1 MCSLQVRFVT
11 VRRKFAWYGSYPSP
25 SKTSHWPV
33 ILYSGES
40 WILPSSS
47 RIDNGP
53 AFTSTSR
60 PRPDNWTWQGAGRGS
75 RNWLTYRQELTW
87 PSPSSCGSSVRF
99 GLVVLWGY
107 KSNLRLRSRFAFPS
121 EEHIKHCALRPF
133 EKKKRLKIGEGE
145 KFKGI
150 RPSDVL
156 KVQEVGRDKKTE
168 RMPQGFI
175 NMLRSPNGQFAPAML
190 ARCPISSEF
199 RPIDKT

>member
-1 MCSLQVRFVT
+1 
-11 VRRKFAWYGSYPSP
+11 
-25 SKTSHWPV
+25 
-33 ILYSGES
+33 
-40 WILPSSS
+40 
-47 RIDNGP
+47 
-53 AFTSTSR
+53 
-60 PRPDNWTWQGAGRGS
+60 
-75 RNWLTYRQELTW
+75 
-87 PSPSSCGSSVRF
+87 
-99 GLVVLWGY
+99 
-107 KSNLRLRSRFAFPS
+107 
-121 EEHIKHCALRPF
+121 
-133 EKKKRLKIGEGE
+133 LKIGEGE